1 MLTLTKSLFALMLG
15 FISSTIFGLIAIPF
29 LKKLKA
35 GQNINIY
42 VEAHRSKAGTP
53 TMGGLIF
60 IIPTIAI
67 TVFLLLT
74 GKIEYSVNLMIV
86 LFVFFSYA
94 LIGFLDDFIS
104 LRRKSNKGLTQFQ
117 KLLLQLIVALVFY
130 VLFRQFTSGDSYLRI
145 SALGIDWNLG
155 WFYGV
160 FILFLLVGSSNAVN
174 LTDGLDGLAGG
185 LSAISFLAFGLIAMG
200 SWWIEGNSDMG
211 IFCFILVGS
220 IMGFLVYNSNPA
232 KVFMGD
238 TGSLTL
244 GLSMAFLAISYAM
257 NNPLIKPFS
266 EGAIVVSFATLIV
279 PLFDVVRVVWI
290 RYRSHQPFFMPDQNH
305 IHHKFLRMGLSHYA
319 TMALIL
325 ALAFFLSFFNIIAV
339 EYISNNIVIFIDI
352 VLWVAFH
359 LWLDRREL
367 IRTKH
372 GIVND

>member
-279 PLFDVVRVVWI
+279 PLFDVVRVVRI
-290 RYRSHQPFFMPDQNH
+290 RYFQHKPLFMPDQNH
-305 IHHKFLRMGLSHYA
+305 IHHKFLRVGMSHYVA
-319 TMALIL
+319 MILIL
-325 ALAFFLSFFNIIAV
+325 ALALFFSFFNIVAV

-352 VLWVAFH
+352 VLWIAFH

-367 IRTKH
+367 IRAKH
-372 GIVND
+372 GVANN

>member
-15 FISSTIFGLIAIPF
+15 FIGATIFGLIIIPF

-42 VEAHRSKAGTP
+42 VEAHRNKAGTP

-60 IIPTIAI
+60 IIPTFAI
-67 TVFLLLT
+67 TLFLLLT
-74 GKIEYSVNLMIV
+74 GKIEYSVNLVIV
-86 LFVFFSYA
+86 LFVFLSYG

-104 LRRKSNKGLTQFQ
+104 LRRKTNKGLTQFQ
-117 KLLLQLIVALVFY
+117 KILLQLIVALVFY
-130 VLFRQFTSGDSYLRI
+130 VLFRQYTAGDSYLRI

-185 LSAISFLAFGLIAMG
+185 LSAIAFLAFGLIAMG

-211 IFCFILVGS
+211 IFCFILMGS

-244 GLSMAFLAISYAM
+244 G
-257 NNPLIKPFS
+257 
-266 EGAIVVSFATLIV
+266 
-279 PLFDVVRVVWI
+279 
-290 RYRSHQPFFMPDQNH
+290 
-305 IHHKFLRMGLSHYA
+305 A
-319 TMALIL
+319 TMATIAIL
-325 ALAFFLSFFNIIAV
+325 TSHELSLAVIGGVFVIETLTVIIQITSVVLLKRKVFLMTPIHHHFERLGWKEN
-339 EYISNNIVIFIDI
+339 DI
-352 VLWVAFH
+352 VKLFWIVGFILSLFA
-359 LWLDRREL
+359 LIYGVWL
-367 IRTKH
+367 
-372 GIVND
+372 

>member
-15 FISSTIFGLIAIPF
+15 FIGATIFGLIIIPF

-42 VEAHRSKAGTP
+42 VEAHRNKAGTP

-60 IIPTIAI
+60 IIPTFAI
-67 TVFLLLT
+67 TLFLLLT
-74 GKIEYSVNLMIV
+74 GKIEYSVNLVIV
-86 LFVFFSYA
+86 LFVFLSYG

-104 LRRKSNKGLTQFQ
+104 LKRKTNKGLTQFQ
-117 KLLLQLIVALVFY
+117 KILLQLIVALVFY
-130 VLFRQFTSGDSYLRI
+130 VLFRQYTAGDSYLRI

-185 LSAISFLAFGLIAMG
+185 LSAIAFLAFGLIAMG

-211 IFCFILVGS
+211 IFCFILMGS

-238 TGSLTL
+238 TGSLLL
-244 GLSMAFLAISYAM
+244 GGAIASMAIYLKM
-257 NNPLIKPFS
+257 PLILIIIALIP
-266 EGAIVVSFATLIV
+266 VVETLSVIIQ
-279 PLFDVVRVVWI
+279 VRHFKKTGERI
-290 RYRSHQPFFMPDQNH
+290 FKMTP
-305 IHHKFLRMGLSHYA
+305 IHHHFELSGWNEIKIVSIFSIITLVCCVVGL
-319 TMALIL
+319 
-325 ALAFFLSFFNIIAV
+325 LSI
-339 EYISNNIVIFIDI
+339 
-352 VLWVAFH
+352 
-359 LWLDRREL
+359 
-367 IRTKH
+367 
-372 GIVND
+372 